1 MGLTPPLSLRDRLH
15 ATGERRSPYTPG
27 APVSPRIVPPTAP
40 VRTMPPDL
48 AQDQGQSILF
58 VALLGQEEAGP
69 FAVRPAPMA
78 ASKAGHQRS
87 HDRVF
92 PHRNHRSNT

>member
-1 MGLTPPLSLRDRLH
+1 MPL
-15 ATGERRSPYTPG
+15 
-27 APVSPRIVPPTAP
+27 
-40 VRTMPPDL
+40 DL

-69 FAVRPAPMA
+69 FAVRPAPMV
-78 ASKAGHQRS
+78 ASDAGYRRS
-87 HDRVF
+87 YGRVL